1 MVISGIPVIVN
12 QNIHQSL
19 KLVNG
24 AAYIVLD
31 IILNKAY
38 LGHYILTDITL
49 HFSPLARILLELKTI
64 RDFYF
69 ISIPPSTIL
78 LTPISTKIEY

>member
-1 MVISGIPVIVN
+1 MPVIVN

-24 AAYIVLD
+24 AAYTVLD

-38 LGHYILTDITL
+38 SGYYILTNITL
-49 HFSPLARILLELKTI
+49 YFSPLARILLELKTT

-69 ISIPPSTIL
+69 ISIPPSTVL